1 MDKIKPK
8 ERLTG
13 LIIKY
18 KLGVYKSS
26 KEGKKDTIYIFII
39 TPTPSKEFT
48 KQWEIEDAKWFNLNN
63 LPEDIG
69 MATLR
74 RITEYKEGGKEIEGI

>member
-18 KLGVYKSS
+18 KPGVYKSS
-26 KEGKKDTIYIFII
+26 KEGKKDTVYIFII
-39 TPTPSKEFT
+39 TPPIK
-48 KQWEIEDAKWFNLNN
+48 
-63 LPEDIG
+63 
-69 MATLR
+69 R
-74 RITEYKEGGKEIEGI
+74 VYKTVGN